1 MGLVYP
7 NKCLFLASHFNS
19 LNIAW
24 EDVTILV
31 TSTVTVNVDYQYL
44 NNTLWLNV
52 SIFSS
57 RI

>member
-7 NKCLFLASHFNS
+7 NKGLFLASHFNS
-19 LNIAW
+19 LNIVW

-44 NNTLWLNV
+44 NNTLLLKV
-52 SIFSS
+52 SICSS

>member
-7 NKCLFLASHFNS
+7 NKRLFLASHFNS
-19 LNIAW
+19 MNIAW

>member
-7 NKCLFLASHFNS
+7 NKCLFLAPYFNS

-44 NNTLWLNV
+44 NNTLLLKV
-52 SIFSS
+52 SICSS

>member
-7 NKCLFLASHFNS
+7 NKCLFLAPYFNS

-44 NNTLWLNV
+44 NNTLWLKV
-52 SIFSS
+52 SM
-57 RI
+57 